1 VFSSARFF
9 LLWKKSRPGIIYKVT
24 GYYKTGKISVSSEL
38 FDILSAVII
47 GKERVTAREKKKRF
61 KRGPGMLRAFA

>member
-1 VFSSARFF
+1 
-9 LLWKKSRPGIIYKVT
+9 VT